1 MSPEELAEKIEN
13 GSLRPRIAPTG
24 SRERVQTAIKKLDD
38 RDRQILTWLA
48 EGLSE
53 DEIVLRLWIPVKSL
67 RRERRRLI
75 QQLRAETKESSPA

>member
-1 MSPEELAEKIEN
+1 MSPEELAEKSEN

-24 SRERVQTAIKKLDD
+24 SRERVQTAIEKLDD

-48 EGLSE
+48 EGLSD

-75 QQLRAETKESSPA
+75 QQLRGENEQGFSA